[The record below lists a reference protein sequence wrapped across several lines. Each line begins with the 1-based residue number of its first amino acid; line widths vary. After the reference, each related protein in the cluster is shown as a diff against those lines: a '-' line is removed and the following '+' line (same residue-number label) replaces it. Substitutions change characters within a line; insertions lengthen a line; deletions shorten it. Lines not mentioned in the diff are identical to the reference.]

1 MPLVQHLKRPTASI
15 PLLWLLIL
23 AFLGYL
29 GSAHWHAYHSYQ
41 DRTGER
47 ALSIVR
53 LVEEHASAKLDR
65 ANASLIEVLDR
76 VDARDFGK
84 GMDHNEPRRQ
94 VLQQLL
100 AEQQRRTPG
109 IVSISLTDKNGLVF
123 ANSLGVPPGT
133 NLGTRQYFLDLKNGT
148 SPEPVISEVIKG
160 RVSNKWGIQIA
171 RRFLL
176 PDGSFGGM
184 IVANL
189 GLAENFE
196 EFYRSVNLDDKD
208 LITLRNRENRVLV
221 RYPVREDILGKVVS
235 GTATGD
241 LIQTNPSE
249 AVVLSKST
257 IDGISRITAVR
268 KLAGYPI
275 YAIVGL
281 SRDDALKPWRDE
293 TSVALLMAL
302 GVMLAGALLTASL
315 KQRERLNNELSLLSF
330 ALNRVEEAAF
340 LADEEGR
347 LCYVNDAACRSQGRT
362 REQLLAL
369 NVTDIDQSITTPA
382 QWQENWQRIKT
393 QVSTTFESVHLGN
406 GGRAYP
412 VEVNANYFE
421 FQGRPYILGLVRDIA
436 ERKKIERRMQLAQEV
451 FDSASEAIFVSDLEG
466 RLLDVNAEACRLSQ
480 YPREELLKLRNVDIV
495 ATDELPYIASEL
507 EKCDDGEVSKKRWL
521 LRCADGS
528 TVPLD
533 LVVQRLQG
541 DLYLAVGRDLTTT
554 EKVLKQLSEARDE
567 AEAANRAKSRFLAA
581 ASHDLRQPI
590 QAIHLFHSA
599 LNRTALD
606 EEQRR
611 ITDFLAR
618 SVQSLADIL
627 NTLLDIS
634 KLDAGMLVPAPAAL
648 PVVTLMEEI
657 EAEYAAVAA
666 AKGLRFKL
674 FYPET
679 GLYLFCDHHL
689 LQSLLRNLID
699 NAIKYTTRGGLLIAV
714 RRQGAG
720 VLVQVWDS
728 GIGIAPEHLPAIF
741 DEYFQVDNPQRDRT
755 RGLGLGLS
763 IAKRLA
769 RLLGTAIRVNSRQ
782 DKGSVFSFHLPL
794 AEEADTPKEP
804 APHGHHDNTENDLP
818 VIVGQRIAVIE
829 DDAMS
834 AAAIT
839 VALESLGFVVTT
851 YASAE
856 DAMANPAITGADFYI
871 SDFRLPGVN
880 GWDFLDWLQGQR
892 QEPLKALLLT
902 GESGCESIAGGRY
915 IPWKTLYKPISLD
928 ALKAAMVA
936 IARES

>member
-1 MPLVQHLKRPTASI
+1 MPLVQYLKRPTASI
-15 PLLWLLIL
+15 PLVWLLIL

-29 GSAHWHAYHSYQ
+29 ATAHWHAYQTSQ
-41 DRTGER
+41 NRTGER
-47 ALSIVR
+47 ALSLVR

-65 ANASLIEVLDR
+65 ANASLIEALDR
-76 VDARDFGK
+76 VEARDFTK
-84 GMDHNEPRRQ
+84 GMNLDESRRQ
-94 VLQQLL
+94 ALKRIL
-100 AEQQRRTPG
+100 AERQQRTPG
-109 IVSISLTDKNGLVF
+109 LVSLSLTDKNGLVF
-123 ANSLGVPPGT
+123 VNSLGVPPGT

-148 SPEPVISEVIKG
+148 GTEPVISEVIKG

-196 EFYRSVNLDDKD
+196 EFYRSVNLDSKD
-208 LITLRNRENRVLV
+208 LITLRNLENRVLV
-221 RYPVREDILGKVVS
+221 RYPIREDILGKVVS

-249 AVVLSKST
+249 AVVLSKSS

-281 SRDDALKPWRDE
+281 NRDDALKPWRDE
-293 TSVALLMAL
+293 TGVALLMAL
-302 GVMLAGALLTASL
+302 GVVLAGALLTASL

-347 LCYVNDAACRSQGRT
+347 LCYVNNAACRNQGRT

-369 NVTDIDQSITTPA
+369 NVIDIDQSITTPA
-382 QWQENWQRIKT
+382 QWLESWQRIKT

-412 VEVNANYFE
+412 VEINANYFE
-421 FQGRPYILGLVRDIA
+421 FQDSPYILGLARDIA

-451 FDSASEAIFVSDLEG
+451 FDCASEAIFVSDLEG

-480 YPREELLKLRNVDIV
+480 YSREELLKLRNVDIV
-495 ATDELPYIASEL
+495 VADEIPHIADEL
-507 EKCDDGEVSKKRWL
+507 EKCDDGGISKKRWL

-541 DLYLAVGRDLTTT
+541 DLYLAVGRDLTAT

-618 SVQSLADIL
+618 SVQSLSDIL

-634 KLDAGMLVPAPAAL
+634 KLDAGMLLPAPAAL

-674 FYPET
+674 FYPEA

-699 NAIKYTTRGGLLIAV
+699 NAIKYTTRGGLLIAI
-714 RRQGAG
+714 RRQGTG

-769 RLLGTAIRVNSRQ
+769 KLLGTTIQVHSRQ
-782 DKGSVFSFHLPL
+782 GKGSVFSFHLPL
-794 AEEADTPKEP
+794 IENDV
-804 APHGHHDNTENDLP
+804 APTQHHSQEHQVGIDNDLP

-834 AAAIT
+834 AAAIK
-839 VALESLGFVVTT
+839 VALESLGFVVDGF
-851 YASAE
+851 ANAE
-856 DAMANPAITGADFYI
+856 EAMTSPAIKSADFYI
-871 SDFRLPGVN
+871 SDFRLPGMN
-880 GWDFLDWLQGQR
+880 GWDFLDWLQTNRSTPVKG
-892 QEPLKALLLT
+892 LLLT
-902 GESGCESIAGGRY
+902 GESAIEFLTDKQQL
-915 IPWKTLYKPISLD
+915 PWKTLYKPISLD
-928 ALKAAMVA
+928 ALKTAMITIV
-936 IARES
+936 REC